1 MGVNWERDYYRR
13 LTLFQVGGRGRG
25 KETYFRVCSL
35 SYLYVSVLNCICF
48 AVPRYIGTVFAVK
61 PKKGSSC
68 RVRVK
73 FDMYPKDKYDK
84 W

>member
-1 MGVNWERDYYRR
+1 MV
-13 LTLFQVGGRGRG
+13 FIGRGYCTVRG
-25 KETYFRVCSL
+25 GGGADLGLFLCWRELPFNVNCTRL
-35 SYLYVSVLNCICF
+35 VLF
-48 AVPRYIGTVFAVK
+48 RYIGTVLAVK
-61 PKKGSSC
+61 PKKGTIC

>member
-1 MGVNWERDYYRR
+1 MLLVLKIE
-13 LTLFQVGGRGRG
+13 TLC
-25 KETYFRVCSL
+25 FR
-35 SYLYVSVLNCICF
+35 F
-48 AVPRYIGTVFAVK
+48 RYSGIVFAVK

-84 W
+84 WYVSTLNCQDLRETQLCSSPIATENNLKIN

>member
-1 MGVNWERDYYRR
+1 MKEDIIRSGGTWWECKIWGFFGTWRELPVDVNC
-13 LTLFQVGGRGRG
+13 TCFV
-25 KETYFRVCSL
+25 
-35 SYLYVSVLNCICF
+35 VS
-48 AVPRYIGTVFAVK
+48 RYIGTVLAVK
-61 PKKGSSC
+61 PKKGATC